1 MKALQL
7 LDSPCEPGEAGVKSE
22 APAKRRGS
30 KDLLGKPPQLY
41 DTPYEPGTGADGGAE
56 RKARPADAHGRLPAD
71 DGRPA
76 AEYEQPWEWKK
87 EQIVRA
93 LSGEARRPP
102 PSEGGYGAGVGAG
115 EAASPAFPQTD
126 VAPGTGLLRNGRP
139 GGLRA
144 GLGLARGP
152 SVGRDPAHHSRLH
165 SCGCR
170 LEAEEVFLGE
180 PGADGGVVWKRRT
193 VTGEP
198 GRVPEALTPAAGEG
212 GASAAVGAAG
222 HCVPAPL

>member
-102 PSEGGYGAGVGAG
+102 PGEGRGRGQGGAESGRGGVGEGLLQGRGGGGVWGGGYHQG
-115 EAASPAFPQTD
+115 S
-126 VAPGTGLLRNGRP
+126 
-139 GGLRA
+139 
-144 GLGLARGP
+144 
-152 SVGRDPAHHSRLH
+152 
-165 SCGCR
+165 GC
-170 LEAEEVFLGE
+170 
-180 PGADGGVVWKRRT
+180 
-193 VTGEP
+193 P
-198 GRVPEALTPAAGEG
+198 GR
-212 GASAAVGAAG
+212 
-222 HCVPAPL
+222 C

>member
-93 LSGEARRPP
+93 LSGEARRPRQVR
-102 PSEGGYGAGVGAG
+102 GG
-115 EAASPAFPQTD
+115 
-126 VAPGTGLLRNGRP
+126 
-139 GGLRA
+139 
-144 GLGLARGP
+144 
-152 SVGRDPAHHSRLH
+152 
-165 SCGCR
+165 
-170 LEAEEVFLGE
+170 
-180 PGADGGVVWKRRT
+180 GGVR
-193 VTGEP
+193 E
-198 GRVPEALTPAAGEG
+198 GRSRGGAPPGEG
-212 GASAAVGAAG
+212 RRRCLGWGLPPGERVSR
-222 HCVPAPL
+222 

>member
-1 MKALQL
+1 MCGVCVFPEIRRRGSKDPLVKALQL

-102 PSEGGYGAGVGAG
+102 PGEGRGRGQGGAESGRGGVGEGLLQGRGGGGVWGGGYHQG
-115 EAASPAFPQTD
+115 S
-126 VAPGTGLLRNGRP
+126 
-139 GGLRA
+139 
-144 GLGLARGP
+144 
-152 SVGRDPAHHSRLH
+152 
-165 SCGCR
+165 GC
-170 LEAEEVFLGE
+170 
-180 PGADGGVVWKRRT
+180 
-193 VTGEP
+193 P
-198 GRVPEALTPAAGEG
+198 GR
-212 GASAAVGAAG
+212 
-222 HCVPAPL
+222 C